1 MADEFNV
8 ISRDVPASAATV
20 DIIPQT
26 YSPTSTRPAWDLS
39 PREPHLYDYLLV
51 LRKHQ
56 WLILSFML
64 AVVTIVSIATFRMRP
79 VYVAT
84 TRIELGRE
92 NANILPFQGTDS
104 YDYMLDLENYIET
117 QSKILTSE
125 TLALQTIRTGVLSG
139 ISGSGSDSQSEAI
152 ATGNLANQ
160 KRPPELGAFLGS
172 LSVKRVPNSRLMDIS
187 YEANSPELAAQIVN
201 AHIRNFIDQNRRS
214 HYDATTAATT
224 WLTDQL
230 DELKIKVKNSEDARL
245 DYERKNQIWEVDD
258 KQNITTQRLSELNR
272 QLIDAQSDRMKKQS
286 MYDFAKQGDADIVPQ
301 IRDSI
306 TVQDLLKRRSD
317 LNGQY
322 TEASNQYGPNFPK
335 VQRLQSQIKEIDQ
348 NLEREKK
355 GVVARLGSEYHEA
368 QQREELLTRTLDQQ
382 KTEANLMSERM
393 VQYNILKRDAEAD
406 KALYDGLLTKLKE
419 AGISSALQSSN
430 IRIVDPAMIP
440 STPARPAK
448 GRNITLAFLVGIAG
462 GIGLALIREYMDN
475 TVKTPDDIESLSR
488 LPSLAV
494 VPAFQDSDGDAPK
507 RRSLA
512 DALGN
517 GHSRHVELVAQ
528 HLPKSQMSEA
538 FRALRTALLLSQ
550 AGHPPQVILVTS
562 ALPREGKTT
571 AAANLAVTLAQLG
584 DRTLLIDADLR
595 KPGVGR
601 LLNLNGGKYAGLS
614 SYLAGVSS
622 LDLVTVQHPAIP
634 NLSAIPTG
642 PLPPNPADLLS
653 SHRLADAITQLRSQ
667 YKFIVIDTP
676 PVMAA
681 TDAVILSVQADGVL
695 LVVRSGETPKEAF
708 TRTRDLL
715 VSVKCHLLGVV
726 LNAVDSKAPDYYY
739 SYRYYPYSYGYG
751 PKDSAESHHADGDDE
766 PEHAFAAAA
775 SHGAHRRNKD
785 HRDRDDDIQQL

>member
-1 MADEFNV
+1 MADDFKL
-8 ISRDVPASAATV
+8 ISRDDPSNGAV
-20 DIIPQT
+20 DIMSHAVRAPFE
-26 YSPTSTRPAWDLS
+26 LS

-56 WLILSFML
+56 WLIISFML
-64 AVVTIVSIATFRMRP
+64 AVVTIVSIATFRMQP

-92 NANILPFQGTDS
+92 NVNILPFQGTDS

-125 TLALQTIRTGVLSG
+125 TLALQTIRTGVLTG
-139 ISGSGSDSQSEAI
+139 QPQFQNSDPSSEAL
-152 ATGNLANQ
+152 ATGSLANQ

-172 LSVKRVPNSRLMDIS
+172 LTVKRVPNSRLMDIS
-187 YEANSPELAAQIVN
+187 FEATSPELAAQVVN

-245 DYERKNQIWEVDD
+245 DYERKNQIWELDD
-258 KQNITTQRLSELNR
+258 KQNLTTQRLSEISR
-272 QLIDAQSDRMKKQS
+272 QLIEAQGERMRKQS
-286 MYDFAKQGDADIVPQ
+286 LFEFAKAGDADLVPQ
-301 IRDSI
+301 IRDSA
-306 TVQDLLKRRSD
+306 TVQDLLHKRGD
-317 LNGQY
+317 LNVQY
-322 TEASNQYGPNFPK
+322 TEAINQYGPNFPK
-335 VQRLQSQIKEIDQ
+335 VLRLQSQLKEIDQ
-348 NLEREKK
+348 SLDREKRA
-355 GVVARLGSEYHEA
+355 VVVRLGSEYHEA
-368 QQREELLTRTLDQQ
+368 QQREALLVRTLDQQ
-382 KTEANLMSERM
+382 KAEANLMSGRM

-419 AGISSALQSSN
+419 AGISAALQSSN
-430 IRIVDPAMIP
+430 IRVVDPAMIP
-440 STPARPAK
+440 SFPSRPAK
-448 GRNITLAFLVGIAG
+448 ARNVALAFLVGLVG
-462 GIGLALIREYMDN
+462 GIGLAILREYMDN
-475 TVKTPDDIESLSR
+475 TVKTPDDIETLAR

-494 VPAFQDSDGDAPK
+494 VPEFEDSNGNG
-507 RRSLA
+507 RRRKTLSE
-512 DALGN
+512 ALGN
-517 GHSRHVELVAQ
+517 GHSRQVELVAQ

-595 KPGVGR
+595 KPGIGR
-601 LLNLNGGKYAGLS
+601 LLNMNGGKHAGLS

-622 LDLVTVQHPAIP
+622 LDLVTVQHPSIA

-653 SHRLADAITQLRSQ
+653 SHRLADAITQLRAKF
-667 YKFIVIDTP
+667 KFIVIDTP

-681 TDAVILSVQADGVL
+681 TDAVILSVKADGVV

-715 VSVKCHLLGVV
+715 VSVKCRLLGVV
-726 LNAVDSKAPDYYY
+726 LNAVNSSAPDYYY
-739 SYRYYPYSYGYG
+739 SYRYYPYAYGYG
-751 PKDSAESHHADGDDE
+751 PQETGSNANGSDEAEPVYKSSSRDR
-766 PEHAFAAAA
+766 
-775 SHGAHRRNKD
+775 HGAGD
-785 HRDRDDDIQQL
+785 QDDIQAL